1 VNSSQAYRTH
11 HPELIS
17 RRGEVIAWTAAL
29 LVAAGWIVLRLYE
42 QPVPFMLP
50 LLGVPLLLAALGIS
64 LGNWM
69 DRHTALHV
77 ELDGLD
83 YHNGL
88 RHVRLK
94 WVEIQ
99 RVRVLPAAWGKK
111 VQVFG
116 RQAYFAFNTLG
127 EVIVQGRT
135 LGRVGFAA
143 GDQILDQILR
153 NADLHPVQSSEASGV
168 GEIHDYARD

>member
-1 VNSSQAYRTH
+1 MDSPRVYGTY

-17 RRGEVIAWTAAL
+17 RRGEAIAWTGVL
-29 LVAAGWIVLRLYE
+29 LVAAGWVVLRLYG

-69 DRHTALHV
+69 DRHTVLRL
-77 ELDGLD
+77 EPGGLT

>member
-1 VNSSQAYRTH
+1 MDSPLTYGTY

-17 RRGEVIAWTAAL
+17 RRGEAIAWTGVL
-29 LVAAGWIVLRLYE
+29 LVIAGWVVLRLYG

-69 DRHTALHV
+69 DRHTALSL
-77 ELDGLD
+77 EPDGLA

-94 WVEIQ
+94 WEEIQ
-99 RVRVLPAAWGKK
+99 RVRVIPAPWGKK

-127 EVIVQGRT
+127 EVKVQGRT
-135 LGRVGFAA
+135 MGRVGFSA
-143 GDQILDQILR
+143 GDQILEQILSS
-153 NADLHPVQSSEASGV
+153 ADLHPVQSSESSGV
-168 GEIHDYARD
+168 GEIYNYARD